1 MRSLKFSGSASER
14 GKKLRFWLHL
24 INVII
29 VTFVYVMLVHKAG
42 AELGVDV
49 NKPLK
54 EYDKFTVLSGF
65 AFMLVSLTILYGI
78 SFKIISWLF
87 FKFKI

>member
-1 MRSLKFSGSASER
+1 MRSLKFSDSTSGR
-14 GKKLRFWLHL
+14 GKKLRLWLHL

-29 VTFVYVMLVHKAG
+29 VTFVYVMLVHKVG
-42 AELGVDV
+42 AELGIDV

-65 AFMLVSLTILYGI
+65 ALMLVSLTILYGI
-78 SFKIISWLF
+78 SFKLLSWLF

>member
-1 MRSLKFSGSASER
+1 MRSLKFSDSASER
-14 GKKLRFWLHL
+14 GKKLRLWLHV

-29 VTFVYVMLVHKAG
+29 VTFVYVILVHKVG
-42 AELGVDV
+42 TELGIDV

-54 EYDKFTVLSGF
+54 EYGKFTVLSGF
-65 AFMLVSLTILYGI
+65 ALMLVSLTILYGI
-78 SFKIISWLF
+78 SFKLLSWIF